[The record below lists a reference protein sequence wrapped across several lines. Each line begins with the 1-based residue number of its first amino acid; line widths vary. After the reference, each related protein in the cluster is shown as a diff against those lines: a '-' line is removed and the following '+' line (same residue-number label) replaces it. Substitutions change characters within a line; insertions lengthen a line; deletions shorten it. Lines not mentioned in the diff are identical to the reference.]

1 MAADKHTNP
10 LLPVANPTLS
20 SWCSEPHRLD
30 SHRSTEQL
38 PETCDV
44 AIIGARL
51 SGVSVAYS
59 LSSPA
64 SQDPSDTGA
73 PPPSIA
79 LLEARQV
86 CSGATGRNGGHV
98 KLKTASVLSIIE
110 EHGLQAAE
118 QFAALVRAQIDA
130 LREVVETEQLDCE
143 FELRRSYDVFLNA
156 DEAREMES
164 KWRESTQRG
173 DKWTREHDFV
183 GEKFAERVTS
193 VKGARAAFSGPACSL
208 WPYKLVTQLLEK
220 AMERNPRLNL
230 QTETP
235 VLSVEAMDEGKS
247 GTGIHTDRGSIRAK
261 KVVFAT
267 NAYTAGLL
275 PQYQG
280 VINSYR
286 VTASHL
292 APPKDA
298 EPVFPHLSH
307 TYNIEYGLQYPD
319 TSTVDYLN
327 PRPDG
332 GIVVGGGR
340 WLFQEP
346 RELWQNNIDDSVL
359 IEPVLEAGYFE
370 GYMQRVFR
378 GWESSGTELDRVWTG
393 IMAATKDGMPHVG
406 KVPQRENQW
415 VIAAFN
421 GGGMAQILILG
432 KAIADMVKNGKPL
445 EEMDAVVPRLF
456 QTTLKRMQT

>member
-20 SWCSEPHRLD
+20 YWRSEPHRLD
-30 SHRSTEQL
+30 SHRSTVQL

-44 AIIGARL
+44 AIIGAGL

-64 SQDPSDTGA
+64 AQDPNDTGA

-110 EHGLQAAE
+110 EHGLEAAE

-130 LREVVETEQLDCE
+130 LKGVVETEQLDCE
-143 FELRRSYDVFLNA
+143 FELRRSYDVFLHA
-156 DEAREMES
+156 DEAREMEA
-164 KWRESTQRG
+164 KWRECLQRG

-208 WPYKLVTQLLEK
+208 WPYKLLTQLLEK

-235 VLSVEAMDEGKS
+235 VLSVEAVDEGKS
-247 GTGIHTDRGSIRAK
+247 GTVIYTDRGSIRAK

-280 VINSYR
+280 VINPYR
-286 VTASHL
+286 GTASHL

-298 EPVFPHLSH
+298 EQVFPHLSH
-307 TYNIEYGLQYPD
+307 TYNIEYGLQYPV

-332 GIVVGGGR
+332 GIVMGGGR

-346 RELWQNNIDDSVL
+346 RGLWQNNIDDSVL
-359 IEPVLEAGYFE
+359 IEPVLDASYFE

-378 GWESSGTELDRVWTG
+378 GWESSGTELDKVWTG

-421 GGGMAQILILG
+421 GGGMTQILILG
-432 KAIADMVKNGKPL
+432 KAIADMVKNGKPF
-445 EEMDAVVPRLF
+445 EEIDAIVPRLF
-456 QTTLKRMQT
+456 QTTLKRMET

>member
-1 MAADKHTNP
+1 MHTNP
-10 LLPVANPTLS
+10 LLPIANPTQS
-20 SWCSEPHRLD
+20 YWRSEPHRLD
-30 SHRSTEQL
+30 SHRSTEQP

-44 AIIGARL
+44 AIIGAGF
-51 SGVSVAYS
+51 SGVSVAYN
-59 LSSPA
+59 LSSP
-64 SQDPSDTGA
+64 SQDSQDT
-73 PPPSIA
+73 PSIV

-98 KLKTASVLSIIE
+98 KLKTTSILSIAE
-110 EHGLQAAE
+110 EHGLEAAE

-130 LREVVETEQLDCE
+130 LKEIVEREQLDCE
-143 FELRRSYDVFLNA
+143 FELRRSYDIFLHA
-156 DEAREMES
+156 DEARAMGA
-164 KWRESTQRG
+164 KWRECLRRG

-183 GEKFAERVTS
+183 GERFAERVTS
-193 VKGARAAFSGPACSL
+193 VRGAKAAF
-208 WPYKLVTQLLEK
+208 K
-220 AMERNPRLNL
+220 AVDDGRP
-230 QTETP
+230 
-235 VLSVEAMDEGKS
+235 
-247 GTGIHTDRGSIRAK
+247 GTLIHTGRGSIRAK

-280 VINSYR
+280 VINPYR
-286 VTASHL
+286 GTASYL
-292 APPKDA
+292 APPKGAD
-298 EPVFPHLSH
+298 PVFPHLSH
-307 TYNIEYGLQYPD
+307 TYNIEYGLEYPA

-332 GIVVGGGR
+332 GVVVGGGR

-346 RELWQNNIDDSVL
+346 QELWQNNIDDSAL

-378 GWESSGTELDRVWTG
+378 GWGSSGTELDKVWTG
-393 IMAATKDGMPHVG
+393 SAFEASPAPFASFTTKDGMPHVG

-421 GGGMAQILILG
+421 GAGMTQILILG
-432 KAIADMVKNGKPL
+432 KAIADMVKKDKSF
-445 EEMDAVVPRLF
+445 EDVDAVVPRLF
-456 QTTLKRMQT
+456 QTTLKRMKT